1 MNKHLKVGGI
11 GILFCLLSIAVIL
24 LAGCAESPT
33 APKEDEET
41 VVVSNPSDIRIM
53 TRGFPI
59 VISNANQ
66 NSICPIGGIKIT
78 PTNGISM
85 VKVYIQYPGM
95 EHLGWLA
102 LPRTLRHTD
111 GSKTTVEYSIDTD
124 KLMIQT
130 YNDQGKVPQD
140 FQVYAVILDKQ

>member
-1 MNKHLKVGGI
+1 MNKHLKMGVI

-53 TRGFPI
+53 TRGFP
-59 VISNANQ
+59 VSVSNANQ
-66 NSICPIGGIKIT
+66 NSVFGIGGIKIT
-78 PTNGISM
+78 PTDGVSQ
-85 VKVYIQYPGM
+85 VTVYIQYPGM
-95 EHLGWLA
+95 ENLGWLA
-102 LPRTLRHTD
+102 LPRTVRHTG
-111 GSKTTVEYSIDTD
+111 GSKTTIEYSIDTD

-130 YNDQGKVPQD
+130 FNDQGKVPQG
-140 FQVYAVILDKQ
+140 FQAYAVIINK